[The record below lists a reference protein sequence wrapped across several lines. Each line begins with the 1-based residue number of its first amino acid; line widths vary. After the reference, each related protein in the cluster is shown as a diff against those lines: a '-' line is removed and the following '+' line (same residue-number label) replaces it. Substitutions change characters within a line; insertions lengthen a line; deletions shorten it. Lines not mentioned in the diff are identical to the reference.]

1 MQVNY
6 TMEAGGEMTLSK
18 RKISLITT
26 SIILL
31 YILWNYSNIRLYFHS
46 VTTVSEKY
54 ESLQQIK
61 DDLNVVNASKYKINS
76 VELFT
81 IDESYLNQ
89 SMEEEKK
96 YIDRFS
102 QSGRNKLLL
111 IHFTDDTTVND
122 INLRLKE
129 VVAREAV
136 SMLYFLNQRKLM
148 DNVEVV
154 HFAYTVNGGFYAM
167 AGSESIIIP
176 IDEFKEELDKNK
188 GKSIEKTLMKLNLHF
203 YDNVLYVNEPEL

>member
-1 MQVNY
+1 
-6 TMEAGGEMTLSK
+6 MEAGGEMTLSK

-31 YILWNYSNIRLYFHS
+31 YLIWNYPNIRLYFHS
-46 VTTVSEKY
+46 VNSVGEKY
-54 ESLQQIK
+54 ESVQQIK
-61 DDLNVVNASKYKINS
+61 DDLNVINASKYKINS

-81 IDESYLNQ
+81 IDEDNLNH

-96 YIDRFS
+96 NLDRFS
-102 QSGRNKLLL
+102 HSGKNKQLL

-122 INLRLKE
+122 INLRSKE

-188 GKSIEKTLMKLNLHF
+188 EKSIEKTLMKLTLHF
-203 YDNVLYVNEPEL
+203 YDDVLYVNEPEL